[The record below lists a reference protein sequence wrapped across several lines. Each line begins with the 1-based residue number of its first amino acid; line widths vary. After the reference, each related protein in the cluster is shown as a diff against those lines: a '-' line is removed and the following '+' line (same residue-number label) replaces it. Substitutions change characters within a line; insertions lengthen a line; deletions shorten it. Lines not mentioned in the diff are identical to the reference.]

1 MSSNCK
7 SVAQD
12 VRLAAHILS
21 VQDLCRSPQHS
32 RSRASPALA
41 TVRTRDRWASSG
53 GSLPRSVRLTGA
65 TMAQRSRGSS
75 CCGSA
80 NGWKIPRVTGGDSRP
95 SPFRGPSVRGSIS
108 SIPCSVRIFCK
119 DDDDNCALMIVFAAP
134 SASLSTCDGG
144 RCHAGLDRCPDL
156 LTHGSIRGSRRLTH
170 PRRLPQRL
178 SRPEAISRRSA

>member
-7 SVAQD
+7 SLAQD
-12 VRLAAHILS
+12 AEASGAYSFGSGLVPFAAAFSIARVARACNCSNARS
-21 VQDLCRSPQHS
+21 VGR
-32 RSRASPALA
+32 
-41 TVRTRDRWASSG
+41 SG